1 MEAAR
6 CRGGAVDDVE
16 GDRCNYARQ
25 CSQRYH
31 AVCVLKGAG
40 TLIDNEKKTWV
51 CRHGNP
57 ALATAGSGDV
67 LSGILGALMAQGLA
81 VDIAAKYGVVLH
93 AKAGDDI
100 AQQYGQRGMIASDL
114 FDAVRVLINQ

>member
-1 MEAAR
+1 MES
-6 CRGGAVDDVE
+6 
-16 GDRCNYARQ
+16 DRFNYARQ

-57 ALATAGSGDV
+57 GMATAGSGDV
-67 LSGILGALMAQGLA
+67 LSGILGALLAQG
-81 VDIAAKYGVVLH
+81 VDTDIAAKYGVVLH
-93 AKAGDDI
+93 AKAGDDV
-100 AQQYGQRGMIASDL
+100 AQLYGQRGMIASDL
-114 FDAVRVLINQ
+114 FDAVRALINH